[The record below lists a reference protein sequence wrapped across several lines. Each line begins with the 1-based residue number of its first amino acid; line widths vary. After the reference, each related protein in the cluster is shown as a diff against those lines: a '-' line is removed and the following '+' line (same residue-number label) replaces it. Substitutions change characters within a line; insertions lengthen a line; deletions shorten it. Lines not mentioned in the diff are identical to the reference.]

1 MARRYKIKNFMTESS
16 EQVDEFFIRSMKKRP
31 KPKYNDED
39 DYVPDDKDVDY
50 DKLISFDKKRVTK
63 ISDAISAYPHKY
75 SSNSKKKEDT
85 IYLHFQPTINSS
97 FEKVKKQLSKL
108 KNILKIKSIR
118 VMNSLIMVT
127 LRNQHKYA

>member
-31 KPKYNDED
+31 KPKYDDD

-50 DKLISFDKKRVTK
+50 DKLISFDKNRVTK

-75 SSNSKKKEDT
+75 SSNSEKKEDT
-85 IYLHFQPTINSS
+85 VYLHFQPTINSS

-127 LRNQHKYA
+127 LKNQHKYA